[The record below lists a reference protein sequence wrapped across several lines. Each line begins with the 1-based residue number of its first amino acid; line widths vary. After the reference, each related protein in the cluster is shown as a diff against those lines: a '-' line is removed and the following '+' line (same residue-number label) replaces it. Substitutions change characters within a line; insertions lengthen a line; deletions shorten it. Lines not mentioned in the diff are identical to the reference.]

1 MEIGWEGTVRRLRS
15 LLPLGIALFVAL
27 PVTQASA
34 LAQAP
39 VREHFVDEGIFLLPD
54 VDCGSFSLHEDL
66 VSEDVTVTTFFS
78 GGNPVRVSTKANLDA
93 VIHKSNTTATVRD
106 HSVFTETEDLVN
118 GTTTISGPSYHY
130 KVPGR
135 GEVFAEVGHQIFVS
149 DTGEV
154 TFQSG
159 KDDFTQQ
166 DLQGICAALA

>member
-1 MEIGWEGTVRRLRS
+1 MRLRT

-34 LAQAP
+34 QAP
-39 VREHFVDEGIFLLPD
+39 MKEHFVDQGLFTLPD
-54 VDCGSFSLHEDL
+54 IACGSFSLHEDL
-66 VSEDVTVTTFFS
+66 VSEDVTMTTFFDNA
-78 GGNPVRVSTKANLDA
+78 GNPIKVATKANLDA
-93 VIHKSNTTATVRD
+93 VIHKSGTTDTFRD
-106 HSVFTETEDLVN
+106 HSVFTETDDLVN

-130 KVPGR
+130 KVPGK

-166 DLQGICAALA
+166 DLQGICAAFA

>member
-1 MEIGWEGTVRRLRS
+1 VRRLRS
-15 LLPLGIALFVAL
+15 LLPLSISLFVAL
-27 PVTQASA
+27 PVAQAS
-34 LAQAP
+34 AQAP
-39 VREHFVDEGIFLLPD
+39 VKEHFVDQGLFLLPD

-66 VSEDVTVTTFFS
+66 VSEDVTTTTFFDNA
-78 GGNPVRVSTKANLDA
+78 GNPVRVSTKANLDA
-93 VIHKSNTTATVRD
+93 VIHKSGTTDTVRD
-106 HSVFTETEDLVN
+106 HSVFTETDDLVN

-130 KVPGR
+130 KVPGQ

>member
-1 MEIGWEGTVRRLRS
+1 MRLRT

-39 VREHFVDEGIFLLPD
+39 IREHFVDEGIFLLPD

-78 GGNPVRVSTKANLDA
+78 GGNPVRVATKANLDA
-93 VIHKSNTTATVRD
+93 VIHKSNTTDTVRD

-118 GTTTISGPSYHY
+118 GTTTI
-130 KVPGR
+130 
-135 GEVFAEVGHQIFVS
+135 
-149 DTGEV
+149 
-154 TFQSG
+154 
-159 KDDFTQQ
+159 
-166 DLQGICAALA
+166 